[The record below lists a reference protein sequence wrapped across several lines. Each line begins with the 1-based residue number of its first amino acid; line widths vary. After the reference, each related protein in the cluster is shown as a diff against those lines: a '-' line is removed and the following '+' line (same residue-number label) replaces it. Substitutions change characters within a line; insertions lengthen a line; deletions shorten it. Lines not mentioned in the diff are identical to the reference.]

1 MEAPPA
7 EEALTADAAA
17 TDTAATDAKMSPLV
31 LDEVTGTM
39 PNLILKSGVAAGHL
53 PFELHLENQAQGTST
68 SLLDGALGTMPM
80 PTAPPQ
86 EPAAPRARWLT
97 VVRRTRP
104 QLGSLAA
111 PPLRRSRFWQRRR
124 LPQHGWTPRR

>member
-7 EEALTADAAA
+7 EEALTAEAAA
-17 TDTAATDAKMSPLV
+17 TDAAATDAKMSALV

-68 SLLDGALGTMPM
+68 SLLDGTVGTMLM
-80 PTAPPQ
+80 HMAPSQ
-86 EPAAPRARWLT
+86 EPAAPRA
-97 VVRRTRP
+97 
-104 QLGSLAA
+104 Q
-111 PPLRRSRFWQRRR
+111 
-124 LPQHGWTPRR
+124 

>member
-1 MEAPPA
+1 MEAPPV

-17 TDTAATDAKMSPLV
+17 TDAAATDAKMSVLV

-80 PTAPPQ
+80 PTAPSQ
-86 EPAAPRARWLT
+86 EPAAPRTRWLA
-97 VVRRTRP
+97 VVRQTRP
-104 QLGSLAA
+104 QLGSLVA
-111 PPLRRSRFWQRRR
+111 PPLRRLRF
-124 LPQHGWTPRR
+124 